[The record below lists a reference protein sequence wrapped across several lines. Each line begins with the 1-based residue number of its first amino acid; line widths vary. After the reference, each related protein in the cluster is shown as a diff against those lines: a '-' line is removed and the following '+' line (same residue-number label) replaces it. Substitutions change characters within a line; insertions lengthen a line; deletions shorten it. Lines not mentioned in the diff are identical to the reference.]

1 MRCVRGVRRIV
12 RKLGTFGGGSKMT
25 LLGGGLFRPFLKGRN
40 FYKKDILFF
49 KKSSHGRERATVG
62 PLFDPKK
69 GSLFG
74 QFSDFWGPFRGGTP
88 GKVLL

>member
-12 RKLGTFGGGSKMT
+12 RKLGTFGGGVKNDPF
-25 LLGGGLFRPFLKGRN
+25 GGGLFRPFFKGRN

-49 KKSSHGRERATVG
+49 KNHRGFLRGATVG

>member
-1 MRCVRGVRRIV
+1 MCRKRGIS
-12 RKLGTFGGGSKMT
+12 GGGSKMT
-25 LLGGGLFRPFLKGRN
+25 LLGGGLFRPFFKGRN

-49 KKSSHGRERATVG
+49 KNHRGFLRGATVG

>member
-1 MRCVRGVRRIV
+1 MRRIRGVCSFGG
-12 RKLGTFGGGSKMT
+12 KPGTFGGGSKMT

-40 FYKKDILFF
+40 FYKNIYIFLKIIVDFLGEPPWRPF
-49 KKSSHGRERATVG
+49 
-62 PLFDPKK
+62 FDPKK

>member
-25 LLGGGLFRPFLKGRN
+25 LLGGGLFRPFFKGRN

-49 KKSSHGRERATVG
+49 KNHRGFLRGATVG